1 MVPYGFIFWAPALAS
16 LALLVML
23 WNMNE
28 LLGWSP
34 AIFGIWFGVAV
45 ALQYV
50 LAGIWFWLAGLLLQS
65 ALAMVLSVKWRM
77 NA

>member
-1 MVPYGFIFWAPALAS
+1 MVPYAFIFWAPALAS

-23 WNMNE
+23 WNMHE

-34 AIFGIWFGVAV
+34 AIFGIWFVVAV
-45 ALQYV
+45 TLQYV
-50 LAGIWFWLAGLLLQS
+50 LAGVWFWLAGLLLQA

-77 NA
+77 NT

>member
-16 LALLVML
+16 LALLIML
-23 WNMNE
+23 WNVNE

-34 AIFGIWFGVAV
+34 AIFGIWFLAAV

-50 LAGIWFWLAGLLLQS
+50 LTGIWFWLAGLLLQA
-65 ALAMVLSVKWRM
+65 ALATVLSVKWRM
-77 NA
+77 SA